1 MMIIGTRG
9 SKLALAQ
16 AETVASRLSSADIKT
31 EIRIIKTVGDVDTN
45 NPLHKLPGVGVFVRE
60 IDEYSLAGDIDIA
73 VHSMKDLPTVRPE
86 KLVTAAILK
95 RDPPGDVLITRDNTR
110 LTDLPAGAVIGTSS
124 MRRIAQMRRFRSDLK
139 ITDLRGNI
147 NTRMKKLRNGDYD
160 GIILAEAGL
169 VRLGWDIGFERLNTD
184 SFIPSANQGTIAVA
198 TLRGSE
204 AEDAVR
210 MLDHRQTR
218 IETEIERIVI
228 GVLGGGCS
236 IPIGAF
242 AEMLGSSIS
251 SSDANAVGAAE
262 GVAGG
267 NVRVRAEVLAMN
279 GKRHVRVDETIP
291 VDGYVLHA
299 RQIGDM
305 LKAAGGDALVKEA
318 ATSI

>member
-1 MMIIGTRG
+1 MIIGTRG

-16 AETVASRLSSADIKT
+16 AEIVASRLSSVGIKT
-31 EIRIIKTVGDVDTN
+31 EIHIIKTVGDVDTN

-60 IDEYSLAGDIDIA
+60 IDEYSLSGNIDIA

-110 LTDLPAGAVIGTSS
+110 LADLPAGAVIGTSS

-242 AEMLGSSIS
+242 AEMIGSSS
-251 SSDANAVGAAE
+251 
-262 GVAGG
+262 
-267 NVRVRAEVLAMN
+267 
-279 GKRHVRVDETIP
+279 
-291 VDGYVLHA
+291 
-299 RQIGDM
+299 
-305 LKAAGGDALVKEA
+305 
-318 ATSI
+318 